1 MALGADAVQL
11 GTRFIGTYECDAS
24 EEFKNILINA
34 KKEDIVI
41 LKSPVGYPGRA
52 VRTSLIKNLTQDNP
66 NIKCYSNCVT
76 PCNLGEE
83 ARKVGFCIAN
93 CLSDSYNGKV
103 DTGLFFSGE
112 NGYRIEKLVSVEDLI
127 NELMTPTQSS
137 ILAKVNSENVVENTV
152 NF

>member
-24 EEFKNILINA
+24 DVFKNILINA

-41 LKSPVGYPGRA
+41 VKSPVGYPGRA
-52 VRTSLIKNLTQDNP
+52 IKTNLIKNLVADDQTV
-66 NIKCYSNCVT
+66 KCYSNCVA
-76 PCNLGEE
+76 PCNLGEG

-93 CLSDSYNGKV
+93 CLSDSYNGKA

-112 NGYRIEKLVSVEDLI
+112 NGYR
-127 NELMTPTQSS
+127 
-137 ILAKVNSENVVENTV
+137 VNKIS
-152 NF
+152 FC